1 MSDLDIKSIVA
12 PRLSIPGYGKG
23 VDDAFKAIE
32 ENFKII
38 ANHDFIKGD
47 RGYSLQ
53 VSDLP
58 ILDDDHKFTK
68 IGIALMDNIL
78 SPILYDGEPLTF
90 EKFCKLLGVNTTD
103 TFEKIQTKLNKAS
116 FPDDL
121 KGLTSVPY
129 DDGAN
134 HYAFIDNLYSE
145 SNEVSFKVVEWYD
158 PSASVKDPKPKAS
171 LNLYIYNDRRF
182 SNEKLGDADEKFINQ
197 YSGLLDLSKVIYLKS
212 IDVSDDSPSVK
223 YQMDSINSIP
233 CLYYDSTIGAFC
245 WKLNGEKTGMI
256 AQGVPGKDGTSATSY
271 VLRIKKEVRDAGL
284 YEVSKILRPYVNDE
298 SEETEYG
305 WVPITEDYIDK
316 LKGITCMI
324 IGDVSSGSAA
334 STAEVFFSP
343 VIKIEENGATIAKVY
358 CNRGD
363 DSSNCLNVNIA
374 HSLFGETMAN
384 WIGPDKEKPIKGLS
398 VPYNSSNSDS
408 YRHMLWSEKDSSSDT
423 NYEKCRLA
431 PVYYKKL
438 KHILDGG
445 KPADLK
451 TSTGT
456 QDSWALFHYDGQLNL
471 DYDKVVIGIPKMD
484 AYGYETNDAG
494 SKIIFEN
501 SQSSGKASLTIGDP
515 NNSQAPLW
523 SKLSHSQLYLNRD
536 NQWLSLDLRD
546 ISGVDEYYPVIKS
559 SKYPLSVNAGSS
571 TIANGGRLIV
581 GSLDNNDL
589 LYSHLRFA
597 DNEIQSYNGTT
608 VAKLTLNPVG
618 GVVIISND
626 AQVGGSL
633 QVSNNSVVKG
643 SGFFGQSIT
652 TGRDTEYATLSN
664 SNLIF
669 HQEDSSQESKILS
682 LNNPIYVD
690 SPNIQLDCVDS
701 TTSSQIFETKYN
713 GDLTINAKNINANS
727 TLRVSDGIVLG
738 HNTKDGYTHN
748 NLHKRIELPTNTIE
762 LVSPYYYV
770 YAGIESSYIERKYN
784 EFSLYGAAGI
794 YKVDTFQETACKK
807 PSINPD
813 SPTRYQCSY
822 YGFTP
827 GSIIIYDHLVKWVI
841 LNGKDENL
849 QTTFNIFFT
858 SNASAVD
865 STWLNTS
872 LTVKKSDFYTESV
885 GKSNYL
891 RIRGALVVGGR
902 TSNNPDYVTLL
913 TKPTIE
919 IITADTWNEL
929 TGSVDSGEKSTS
941 SEDESG

>member
-1 MSDLDIKSIVA
+1 MRDLDIKSIVA

-58 ILDDDHKFTK
+58 ILDDDHKFTE

-78 SPILYDGEPLTF
+78 STILYEGESLTF
-90 EKFCKLLGVNTTD
+90 EKFCVLLGVETTD
-103 TFEKIQTKLNKAS
+103 TFEKIRTKLNNTS

-134 HYAFIDNLYSE
+134 HYSFIDNLYSE

-158 PSASVKDPKPKAS
+158 PSALVKDPKPKAS

-182 SNEKLGDADEKFINQ
+182 SNEKLGNADEKFINQ

-212 IDVSDDSPSVK
+212 IDVSDDSSSVK

-233 CLYYDSTIGAFC
+233 CLYYDSTTEAFC

-271 VLRIKKEVRDAGL
+271 VLRVGEKVQSAGL
-284 YEVSKILRPYVNDE
+284 YTVSKILRPYVNDE
-298 SEETEYG
+298 SEDNEYG
-305 WVPITEDYIDK
+305 WDTITEDDIDK

-324 IGDVSSGSAA
+324 IGDVSSDSAA

-343 VIKIEENGATIAKVY
+343 VIKIEKEDGNAIAEVY
-358 CNRGD
+358 CNRKGD
-363 DSSNCLNVNIA
+363 NSNCLNVNIA

-408 YRHMLWSEKDSSSDT
+408 YRHMLWSEKDSASDT

-438 KHILDGG
+438 KHILEGG

-484 AYGYETNDAG
+484 AYGYETNDVG

-501 SQSSGKASLTIGDP
+501 SQSNGKAALTIGSTTTSSP
-515 NNSQAPLW
+515 SW
-523 SKLSHSQLYLNRD
+523 SKLSNNQLYINRD

-546 ISGVDEYYPVIKS
+546 LPAADEYYPVIKS
-559 SKYPLSVNAGSS
+559 SKYPLSVNTGSS

-581 GSLDNNDL
+581 GSLDNNDG

-597 DNEIQSYNGTT
+597 DNEIQSYNGSTA
-608 VAKLTLNPVG
+608 VKLTLNPIG
-618 GVVIISND
+618 GAVIISND
-626 AQVGGSL
+626 AQIGGSL
-633 QVSNNSVVKG
+633 QVSNNTIIKG
-643 SGFFGQSIT
+643 SGSFGQSIT

-664 SNLIF
+664 SSLTF
-669 HQEDSSQESKILS
+669 YQEDSSQESKILS
-682 LNNPIYVD
+682 LNNPIYID

-701 TTSSQIFETKYN
+701 TTSSQVFETKYN

-738 HNTKDGYTHN
+738 HNAKDGYTHN
-748 NLHKRIELPTNTIE
+748 NLHKRIKLTTNLIE
-762 LVSPYYYV
+762 LTTPYYYV

-784 EFSLYGAAGI
+784 EFLLYGAAGI
-794 YKVDTFQETACKK
+794 YKVDTFQETVVSKV

-813 SPTRYQCSY
+813 SSTRYQCSY
-822 YGFTP
+822 YNFTP
-827 GSIIIYDHLVKWVI
+827 GSVIIYDHLVKWMI
-841 LNGKDENL
+841 LNGKDENP

-858 SNASAVD
+858 SAASAVD

-872 LTVKKSDFYTESV
+872 LSVKKSDFYTESV

-891 RIRGALVVGGR
+891 RIRGTLVIGGAE
-902 TSNNPDYVTLL
+902 SNKKNYVTLL

-919 IITADTWNEL
+919 IITVDEWNEL
-929 TGSVDSGEKSTS
+929 TGSTDSGEKSG
-941 SEDESG
+941 DESG